1 MMSKSWSRRRHNF
14 FMFSYFSCTAE
25 RRGRKRKLPMRVKTA
40 KKKKKVVPKTKV
52 KKGTITAASKK
63 PKEVRKSKRQKSI
76 LATAGKISEEDL
88 ERLTPKWTSSNQE
101 EDDGLSNVP
110 EEEEEDEELDFEVVA
125 KKPGK
130 KRKGV
135 KNKNFF
141 AEFSESPKKFIY
153 MPEKLDNP
161 EVQDLDLNSTE
172 EAKIGAD
179 GTGPNVT
186 LDATAQEEKS
196 LVKVKEYSAEEIE
209 LDKIRENHLLNE
221 CVEAAKGSTIKC
233 NLCAYQVDNKDSFR
247 EHLRRRHLDKRHV
260 CEMCGAAFGMH
271 NDLLKHKRRSH
282 IHKHC
287 CGICG
292 KVYRYVRHILF
303 QFL

>member
-1 MMSKSWSRRRHNF
+1 MTEKV
-14 FMFSYFSCTAE
+14 
-25 RRGRKRKLPMRVKTA
+25 P
-40 KKKKKVVPKTKV
+40 KKKKKVVPKTKA
-52 KKGTITAASKK
+52 KKGTKTTTSKK
-63 PKEVRKSKRQKSI
+63 PKEVRKSKRTKSI
-76 LATAGKISEEDL
+76 LATTGEISEEDL

-101 EDDGLSNVP
+101 EDDGLFNVP
-110 EEEEEDEELDFEVVA
+110 EEEDEDEELDFEVVA
-125 KKPGK
+125 KKSEK

-135 KNKNFF
+135 KTKNFF

-161 EVQDLDLNSTE
+161 EVQDLDLNSRE
-172 EAKIGAD
+172 EAKIGSD

-186 LDATAQEEKS
+186 LDPTTHEEKS
-196 LVKVKEYSAEEIE
+196 VKVKEYSAEEIE
-209 LDKIRENHLLNE
+209 LDKIRENQLLNE
-221 CVEAAKGSTIKC
+221 CVEAAEGSIIKC
-233 NLCAYQVDNKDSFR
+233 SLCAYQVDNKDSFR
-247 EHLRRRHLDKRHV
+247 EHLRRRHLDKRHM

-292 KVYRYVRHILF
+292 KVYRYLRHFLF